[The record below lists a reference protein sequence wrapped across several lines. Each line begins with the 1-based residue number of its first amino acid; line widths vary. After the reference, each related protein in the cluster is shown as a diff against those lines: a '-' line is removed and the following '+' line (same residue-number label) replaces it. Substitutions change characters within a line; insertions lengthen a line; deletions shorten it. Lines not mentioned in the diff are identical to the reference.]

1 MGKYEALTRD
11 ILSVFGSTAWKN
23 EGIKAFP
30 SNYIGVDVG
39 DKYIRVHVLPSG
51 AGLNR
56 SSVSGQVLI
65 DVFTPAGKGPIESAL
80 IADRLDA
87 YLVGRSK
94 RLSSGMIQFGQA
106 SSMQH
111 LGADKANPALHV
123 SKYAVPFN
131 YFGD

>member
-1 MGKYEALTRD
+1 MGKYEIITRD
-11 ILSVFGSTAWKN
+11 ILSVFGSTTWNN

-30 SNYIGVDVG
+30 SNYIGTNAG
-39 DKYIRVHVLPSG
+39 DKYVRVHVLPSG
-51 AGLNR
+51 AGLTR

-65 DVFTPAGKGPIESAL
+65 DIFTPAGKGPLDAAL

-94 RLSSGMIQFGQA
+94 RLSKGTIQFGQA
-106 SSMQH
+106 SSMSH
-111 LGADKANPALHV
+111 NGTDKANAALHN
-123 SKYAVPFN
+123 SSYAISFN

>member
-1 MGKYEALTRD
+1 MGKYETLTRD
-11 ILSVFGSTAWKN
+11 ILSVFGSAAWNN

-30 SNYIGVDVG
+30 SNYIGTDAG
-39 DKYIRVHVLPSG
+39 DKYIRVHALPSG

-65 DVFTPAGKGPIESAL
+65 DVFTPAGKGPLEASI

-94 RLSSGMIQFGQA
+94 RLSKGAIQFGQA

-111 LGADKANPALHV
+111 IGIDKVNAALHL
-123 SKYAVPFN
+123 SQYAVPFN